1 MWAHSQTAGLDGGAA
16 AADRHADDITAS
28 RGQYQDKVQAA
39 LFPSKNLKVINPA
52 TVWPPF
58 ITLAMTSWGGRLI
71 CFLSPYLGVRLGDLL
86 VQTLVAVDGELQLL
100 HLRR

>member
-1 MWAHSQTAGLDGGAA
+1 MWAHSQTAGLDAGAA
-16 AADRHADDITAS
+16 AADQRADDITAS

-39 LFPSKNLKVINPA
+39 PKNPKVMSPA
-52 TVWPPF
+52 TVRPAF
-58 ITLAMTSWGGRLI
+58 ITLAVTSPARRLI